1 MGKIDIHLDK
11 SIPIPLY
18 YQLKE
23 EILNNIKSG
32 VYEQGSMVP
41 KEQDLCDSLGISRT
55 TVRQAITMA
64 LQDKKQ
70 GDVCIQAQG
79 RAGFY

>member
-55 TVRQAITMA
+55 TVRQAITE
-64 LQDKKQ
+64 LVHEDRKS
-70 GDVCIQAQG
+70 VV
-79 RAGFY
+79 